1 MRTGAIPRF
10 AGRLAPVRISQLY
23 GRGDPVVSFE
33 FFPPKTEAG
42 YESLYRTIA
51 ELKRLGPGFV
61 SVTWGAGGSTRRRT
75 AELVVQIQRELGITA
90 MAHMTCVGSPRAQLA
105 ETLDMLAREGIEN
118 LLALRGDPPRDQP
131 DFRPDPDGFAH
142 ADELVRFVRSRWDFC
157 IGAACY
163 PETHPEAESPEAD
176 LAHLVG
182 KVRAGADFLIT
193 QLFFDPQLYF
203 AFVAR
208 ARAAGIEV
216 PIVPGIMPVISA
228 QNARRMAGLC
238 GASIPAELE
247 ARLAEAGDDEA
258 ATLEVGV
265 AWATEQCRVL
275 LEGGAPGLHFYTL
288 NRSPA
293 TRRVHE
299 NLFGR

>member
-1 MRTGAIPRF
+1 
-10 AGRLAPVRISQLY
+10 VRISELY
-23 GRGDPVVSFE
+23 RRGDPVVSFE

-42 YESLYRTIA
+42 YDSLYRTIA

-75 AELVVQIQRELGITA
+75 AELVVQIQRELGLTA
-90 MAHMTCVGSPRAQLA
+90 MAHMTCVGSPAEELA
-105 ETLDMLAREGIEN
+105 EALDGLAREGLEN

-131 DFRPDPDGFAH
+131 DFRPAPGGFSH
-142 ADELVRFVRSRWDFC
+142 ADELVRFVRSRWGFC
-157 IGAACY
+157 LGGACY
-163 PETHPEAESPEAD
+163 PETHPEAESAEAD
-176 LAHLVG
+176 LANLVG
-182 KVRAGADFLIT
+182 KVRAGAEFLIT
-193 QLFFDPQLYF
+193 QLFFDPADYF

-208 ARAAGIEV
+208 ARAAGVEV

-228 QNARRMAGLC
+228 QNARRMASLC
-238 GASIPAELE
+238 GAAIPAALE
-247 ARLAEAGDDEA
+247 TRLAAAGDDEA

-265 AWATEQCRVL
+265 AWATEQCRTL
-275 LEGGAPGLHFYTL
+275 LDRGVPGLHFYTL

-293 TRRVHE
+293 ARRVHE